1 MYVFTSDV
9 IVVPLIGSLS
19 TSWLWPFE
27 KSLGLTF

>member
-1 MYVFTSDV
+1 MYVFGV